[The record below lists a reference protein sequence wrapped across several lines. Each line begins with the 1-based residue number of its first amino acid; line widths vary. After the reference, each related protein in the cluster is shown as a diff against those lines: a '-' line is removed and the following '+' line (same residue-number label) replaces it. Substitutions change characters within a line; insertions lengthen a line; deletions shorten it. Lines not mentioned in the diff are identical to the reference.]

1 MTTLQVQGDRNI
13 IRGKLKQKRAKLTD
27 DKLKFVAGKTEE
39 LLGYIQKQTGEIRE
53 AVQNSAAGRCE

>member
-13 IRGKLKQKRAKLTD
+13 IRGKLKEKRARLTD